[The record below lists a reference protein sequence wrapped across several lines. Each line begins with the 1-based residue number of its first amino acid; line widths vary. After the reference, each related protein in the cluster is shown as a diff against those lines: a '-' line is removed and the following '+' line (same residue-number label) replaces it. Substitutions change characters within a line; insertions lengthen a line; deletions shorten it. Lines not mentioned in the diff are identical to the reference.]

1 MPDKL
6 TTLIISKLAAGDA
19 ADAAARPDE
28 SEQTDTAR
36 AAISRTMRVGLWT
49 LGLGFG
55 GFLLW
60 AAFAPLDEGV
70 PAPAIVSIDT
80 KRKPVQHQTGGIVK
94 EVLVRE
100 GGIVAAGQTLM
111 RLDDASTQANF
122 GAVREQFFGLR
133 AVEGRLLAE
142 QAGRNAIEFQPE
154 LLAAAKSDPLI
165 ARHVLNQQQLFLTR
179 RAALAADLQAV
190 EEGIQ
195 GLSLIHI

>member
-142 QAGRNAIEFQPE
+142 QAGRNAI
-154 LLAAAKSDPLI
+154 
-165 ARHVLNQQQLFLTR
+165 
-179 RAALAADLQAV
+179 
-190 EEGIQ
+190 
-195 GLSLIHI
+195 

>member
-70 PAPAIVSIDT
+70 PAPAIVSIDP

-100 GGIVAAGQTLM
+100 V
-111 RLDDASTQANF
+111 
-122 GAVREQFFGLR
+122 
-133 AVEGRLLAE
+133 GRLLCASVYCRVCN
-142 QAGRNAIEFQPE
+142 G
-154 LLAAAKSDPLI
+154 
-165 ARHVLNQQQLFLTR
+165 
-179 RAALAADLQAV
+179 
-190 EEGIQ
+190 
-195 GLSLIHI
+195 